1 LYIIFLVGV
10 QNSSSCSILL
20 RELWNL
26 VSEIAIIS
34 GKGGTG
40 KTTIAASFAA
50 IAQNLVIADCDV
62 DAPDLHML
70 LNPVVKK
77 KTSFQAS
84 KVAKINVEKCTEC
97 GVCEEYC
104 RFDAA
109 HPPKIDAIACEGCGV
124 CEYVC
129 PEQAIHMVNRVSGHL
144 YQSESRF
151 GPMAHAKLFPGE
163 GNSGKLV
170 TEVRKLGQQIAKT
183 AKSDYVLID
192 GSPGIGCPVIATVA
206 GIRLGIVVTEPT
218 VTGIHD
224 MERVLTLLERFKTIA
239 KVIINKFD
247 INEENS
253 KKIQKYCE
261 NHDVEVLGKLKFDP
275 ITTKSMIVAKT
286 LPEFAPKS
294 ELTRMLHDIWYKAFE
309 ST

>member
-1 LYIIFLVGV
+1 V
-10 QNSSSCSILL
+10 
-20 RELWNL
+20 

-50 IAQNLVIADCDV
+50 IAQNVVVADCDV

-70 LNPVVKK
+70 LNPTVKK
-77 KTSFQAS
+77 KEAFQAS
-84 KVAKINVEKCTEC
+84 KVAQIDVEKCTEC
-97 GVCEEYC
+97 GVCEEHC

-109 HPPKIDAIACEGCGV
+109 LPPQINPIACEGCGV

-129 PEQAIHMVNRVSGHL
+129 PEHAIQMVDRISGHL
-144 YQSESRF
+144 YESETRF
-151 GPMAHAKLFPGE
+151 GPMAHAKLLPGE

-170 TEVRKLGQQIAKT
+170 TEVRKLGQEIAKT
-183 AKSDYVLID
+183 AKLDCVLID

-206 GIRLGIVVTEPT
+206 GIQLGIIVTEPT

-224 MERVLTLLERFKTIA
+224 MERVLALLERFKTVA

-253 KKIQKYCE
+253 KSIEKYCE
-261 NHDVEVLGKLKFDP
+261 NRGVEVLGKLKFDS
-275 ITTKSMIVAKT
+275 ITTKSMIAAKT
-286 LPEFAPKS
+286 LPEFAPDS
-294 ELTRMLHDIWYKAFE
+294 ELTKTLQDIWFNLFDNN
-309 ST
+309 